1 MRTAHRR
8 LAAVHRHLC
17 ATERSE
23 PGNIP
28 KAFTAESIEAN
39 SSPERKMLTAALK
52 ERKVRIVRWG
62 APAAQAGKL
71 KPLATETDGTT
82 GNQDNA
88 IAPCKGSSDAC
99 GETIDR
105 CGGIP
110 PQQTRAQLH
119 HPQRHAVGAP
129 IQAAR
134 RRSNRW
140 TRSWRQG
147 CPDWEMGRT
156 STV

>member
-1 MRTAHRR
+1 MVCQGPFVQSHQLTLTRGSRR
-8 LAAVHRHLC
+8 LQGHHGLG
-17 ATERSE
+17 
-23 PGNIP
+23 P
-28 KAFTAESIEAN
+28 
-39 SSPERKMLTAALK
+39 L
-52 ERKVRIVRWG
+52 
-62 APAAQAGKL
+62 GKL
-71 KPLATETDGTT
+71 KPLATETDSTT
-82 GNQDNA
+82 GNQHNA

-99 GETIDR
+99 SETIDR

-147 CPDWEMGRT
+147 CPVWEMGRT